1 MPRKIILDCDPGHD
15 DAVALLLAQAHPAIE
30 LLAVTTVA
38 GNQSLPKVTHNALGV
53 ATLAG
58 ITAPVAAGA
67 EGPLVRSAEFAADIH
82 GDSGLDG
89 VVLPEA
95 SVTLDARGAVDLIID
110 LVMSHEPGEI
120 TLVPTGPLTNIA
132 LAVRRE
138 PRIVD
143 RVREVVLMGG
153 SARSGNLTPVAEFNI
168 AFDPEAAAEVFEAG
182 WPVVMA
188 GLDVTHQALARPHIA
203 ARIAAAGGPKAE
215 FMRDLLAE
223 YGRRYADV
231 QGFEAPPVHDPVA
244 VAIVIDEELSGGAP
258 SHFDLVRAPIAIE
271 TTGRHTTGMTVVD
284 LRPWVSREV
293 PTSVALGL
301 DADWFWDLVVD
312 AVAASPAP

>member
-15 DAVALLLAQAHPAIE
+15 DAVAMLLAQAHPAIE

-53 ATLAG
+53 ATLLG
-58 ITAPVAAGA
+58 VTAPIAAGA
-67 EGPLVRSAEFAADIH
+67 EGPLVRSADYAADIH

-89 VVLPEA
+89 VVLPAA
-95 SVTLDARGAVDLIID
+95 SVALDPRNAVDLIVE

-132 LAVRRE
+132 LAIARE
-138 PRIVD
+138 PGIVG

-153 SARSGNLTPVAEFNI
+153 AAHTGNLTPVAEFNI
-168 AFDPEAAAEVFEAG
+168 AFDPEAADAVFSAG

-188 GLDVTHQALARPHIA
+188 GLDVTHQALALPA
-203 ARIAAAGGPKAE
+203 VAERIAAVGGSKSV
-215 FMRDLLAE
+215 FMVDLIAE
-223 YGRRYADV
+223 YGRRYSDV
-231 QGFEAPPVHDPVA
+231 QGFDAPPVHDPVA
-244 VAIVIDEELSGGAP
+244 VAIVIDEELGGG
-258 SHFDLVRAPIAIE
+258 HVDLVRAPIAVE
-271 TTGRHTTGMTVVD
+271 TGGRHTTGMTVVD
-284 LRPWVSREV
+284 LRPWVAAGSDT

-301 DADWFWDLVVD
+301 DAAWFWDLVVD

>member
-38 GNQSLPKVTHNALGV
+38 GNQSLPKVTHNALGI

-67 EGPLVRSAEFAADIH
+67 ERPLEREREYAADIH
-82 GDSGLDG
+82 GESGLDG
-89 VVLPEA
+89 AVLPQA
-95 SVTLDARGAVDLIID
+95 SVALDPRHAVDLIVD
-110 LVMSHEPGEI
+110 LVMSHAPGEI

-138 PRIVD
+138 PRIVQ

-153 SARSGNLTPVAEFNI
+153 GAHMGNMTSVAEFNI
-168 AFDPEAAAEVFEAG
+168 WVDPEAADEVFSAG

-188 GLDVTHQALARPHIA
+188 GLDVTHQALATPDVMQRFAVLPGAKA
-203 ARIAAAGGPKAE
+203 A
-215 FMRDLLAE
+215 FMTDLLAE
-223 YGRRYADV
+223 YGRRYEDV
-231 QGFEAPPVHDPVA
+231 QGFDAPPVHDPVA
-244 VAIVIDEELSGGAP
+244 VAIVIDEELGGN
-258 SHFDLVRAPIAIE
+258 HVDLVSAPIAIE

-284 LRPWVSREV
+284 LRPWVAHDVSTAV
-293 PTSVALGL
+293 VLGL
-301 DADWFWDLVVD
+301 DAGWFWDLVVD
-312 AVAASPAP
+312 AVR

>member
-30 LLAVTTVA
+30 LLAVTAVA
-38 GNQSLPKVTHNALGV
+38 GNQSLPKVTHNALGI

-58 ITAPVAAGA
+58 ITAPIAAGA
-67 EGPLVRSAEFAADIH
+67 DGPLQRSAEFAADIH

-95 SVTLDARGAVDLIID
+95 SVALDARNAVDLIVE
-110 LVMSHEPGEI
+110 LVMTHEPGEI

-138 PRIVD
+138 PRLVE

-153 SARSGNLTPVAEFNI
+153 AAHLGNLTPVAEFNI

-182 WPVVMA
+182 WRVTMA
-188 GLDVTHQALARPHIA
+188 GLDVTHQALATPEVA
-203 ARIAAAGGPKAE
+203 ERITAVGGPKAE
-215 FMRDLLAE
+215 FMTDLIAE
-223 YGRRYADV
+223 YGRRYSDV
-231 QGFEAPPVHDPVA
+231 QGFDSPPVHDPVA
-244 VAIVIDEELSGGAP
+244 VAIVIDEELGGG
-258 SHFDLVRAPIAIE
+258 HVELRRAPIAVE
-271 TTGRHTTGMTVVD
+271 TKGEHTTGMTVVD
-284 LRPWVSREV
+284 LRPWVQRDV
-293 PTSVALGL
+293 PTAVALGL
-301 DADWFWDLVVD
+301 DADWFWGLVTD
-312 AVAASPAP
+312 AVR

>member
-38 GNQSLPKVTHNALGV
+38 GNQSLAKVTHNALGI

-67 EGPLVRSAEFAADIH
+67 ERPLERQREYAADIH
-82 GDSGLDG
+82 GESGLDG

-95 SVTLDARGAVDLIID
+95 SVALDPRHAVDLIVD
-110 LVMSHEPGEI
+110 LVMSHAPGEI

-138 PRIVD
+138 PRIVQ

-153 SARSGNLTPVAEFNI
+153 GAHTGNMTSVAEFNI
-168 AFDPEAAAEVFEAG
+168 WVDPEAADEVFSAG

-188 GLDVTHQALARPHIA
+188 GLDVTHQALATPDVMQRFA
-203 ARIAAAGGPKAE
+203 ALPGPKAA
-215 FMRDLLAE
+215 FMTDLLAE
-223 YGRRYADV
+223 YGRRYEDV
-231 QGFEAPPVHDPVA
+231 QGFDAPPVHDPVA
-244 VAIVIDEELSGGAP
+244 VAIVIDEELGGN
-258 SHFDLVRAPIAIE
+258 HVDLVSAPIAIE
-271 TTGRHTTGMTVVD
+271 TAGRHTTGMTVVD
-284 LRPWVSREV
+284 LRPWVAHDV
-293 PTSVALGL
+293 PTAVALGL
-301 DADWFWDLVVD
+301 DAGWFWDLVVD
-312 AVAASPAP
+312 AVR

>member
-15 DAVALLLAQAHPAIE
+15 DAVAMLLAQAHPAIE

-38 GNQSLPKVTHNALGV
+38 GNQSLPKVTRNALGV
-53 ATLAG
+53 ATLGG

-67 EGPLVRSAEFAADIH
+67 EGPLERSAEYAVDIH

-95 SVTLDARGAVDLIID
+95 SVALDQRHAVDVIIE
-110 LVMSHEPGEI
+110 LVMSYAPGEL

-132 LAVRRE
+132 LAVQRE

-153 SARSGNLTPVAEFNI
+153 AARTGNLTAVAEFNI
-168 AFDPEAAAEVFEAG
+168 AFDPEAADLVFAAG

-188 GLDVTHQALARPHIA
+188 GLDVTHQALATPAVAERLGA
-203 ARIAAAGGPKAE
+203 VGGAKAG
-215 FMRDLLAE
+215 FMLDLIAE
-223 YGRRYADV
+223 YGRRYSDV
-231 QGFEAPPVHDPVA
+231 QGFDAPPVHDPVA
-244 VAIVIDEELSGGAP
+244 VAIVIDEELGGG
-258 SHFDLVRAPIAIE
+258 HFDLVRAPIVVE
-271 TTGRHTTGMTVVD
+271 TAGRNTTGMTVVD
-284 LRPWVSREV
+284 LRPWVARDV
-293 PTSVALGL
+293 RTSVALGL
-301 DADWFWDLVVD
+301 DPDWFWGLVVD
-312 AVAASPAP
+312 AVR